1 MAEERVQRRLAAILA
16 ADVVGYSRLI
26 ERDETGT
33 LAILKQRRTG
43 ILVPLVTEHH
53 GRIVK
58 VMGDGVLVEFGSAV
72 SAVSCAVALQNKMA
86 AANDGIDDDRCINLR
101 IGINLGDVVV
111 DAGDLYGDGVI
122 IAVRLQAMADAG
134 GIYVSGSVH
143 EQIGSKLPLAFEDLG
158 SREVKNATK
167 PVRVFRV
174 RTEEVGRTANLR
186 PEHTK
191 PAIAVLPFANMSG
204 DPEQQYYS
212 DGITEDIITE
222 LSRFRSL
229 FVIARNSSFQYRDKA
244 TDVRRI
250 GRELG
255 AQYVVEGSIRK
266 AGDRL
271 RITAQLI
278 EAASGNHLWAER
290 YDRDLKD
297 VFAVQD
303 QIIGTIVGTL
313 VGRLQAAGTE
323 QASRKPPKSLA
334 AYECVL
340 RGKALPLGD
349 LETEAERRRMFERAI
364 ELDPKYGQ
372 AYALQAH
379 SVFLEWFRDMT
390 GSDIGLDRAFRLAK
404 KAVALDEFD
413 STCQFSMGWI
423 YLFRRSFDLAE
434 EHFRRALELNPNN
447 PEQVVRMGSLYY
459 FLSKPDEAMGWLKQA
474 KLLDPYIDSYAYWDV
489 LGCIHFM
496 VHRYDDAI
504 VAFSR
509 APTMSFWAQAYLAAC
524 NALVDRMEP
533 AQESA
538 AEVLRLKPDFSL
550 NRFAEKE
557 PYKSPTDRQYLI
569 SSLRKARL
577 PE

>member
-1 MAEERVQRRLAAILA
+1 
-16 ADVVGYSRLI
+16 
-26 ERDETGT
+26 
-33 LAILKQRRTG
+33 
-43 ILVPLVTEHH
+43 
-53 GRIVK
+53 
-58 VMGDGVLVEFGSAV
+58 
-72 SAVSCAVALQNKMA
+72 
-86 AANDGIDDDRCINLR
+86 
-101 IGINLGDVVV
+101 
-111 DAGDLYGDGVI
+111 
-122 IAVRLQAMADAG
+122 
-134 GIYVSGSVH
+134 
-143 EQIGSKLPLAFEDLG
+143 
-158 SREVKNATK
+158 
-167 PVRVFRV
+167 
-174 RTEEVGRTANLR
+174 
-186 PEHTK
+186 
-191 PAIAVLPFANMSG
+191 
-204 DPEQQYYS
+204 
-212 DGITEDIITE
+212 
-222 LSRFRSL
+222 
-229 FVIARNSSFQYRDKA
+229 
-244 TDVRRI
+244 
-250 GRELG
+250 
-255 AQYVVEGSIRK
+255 
-266 AGDRL
+266 
-271 RITAQLI
+271 
-278 EAASGNHLWAER
+278 
-290 YDRDLKD
+290 
-297 VFAVQD
+297 
-303 QIIGTIVGTL
+303 
-313 VGRLQAAGTE
+313 
-323 QASRKPPKSLA
+323 
-334 AYECVL
+334 
-340 RGKALPLGD
+340 
-349 LETEAERRRMFERAI
+349 MFERAI

-496 VHRYDDAI
+496 VHRYEDAI

-550 NRFAEKE
+550 NRFVEKE
-557 PYKSPTDRQYLI
+557 PYKRPTDRQYLI
-569 SSLRKARL
+569 SSLRKATL